1 MARKNETLINLLTQV
16 PWWVSVVFAAI
27 FYVVLKFI
35 VPAIEFQSFAIKG
48 IINTAPQIAH
58 LVAFVIL
65 IPAPVAAFNAWRKR
79 KLLHSQKDL
88 NSVRSLSWR
97 EFEEL
102 VAEAYRRQGYT
113 VIENPG
119 SGPDGG
125 IDLVLKKDGNLVLIQ
140 CKQWR
145 ANKVGVNIIREMY
158 GVMIAK
164 HASGVM
170 VITSGLF
177 TQEAKNFAA
186 GKPIDLIE
194 GNQLVTLIGN
204 IQKRPTCVPKPTATA
219 TPKSTA
225 SNICPKCGAEM
236 ILRTA
241 QKGPNVGQKF
251 WGCSNFPKCRATVAY
266 KG

>member
-1 MARKNETLINLLTQV
+1 MLRI
-16 PWWVSVVFAAI
+16 VSTHMTGTI
-27 FYVVLKFI
+27 
-35 VPAIEFQSFAIKG
+35 
-48 IINTAPQIAH
+48 
-58 LVAFVIL
+58 
-65 IPAPVAAFNAWRKR
+65 
-79 KLLHSQKDL
+79 
-88 NSVRSLSWR
+88 
-97 EFEEL
+97 
-102 VAEAYRRQGYT
+102 
-113 VIENPG
+113 
-119 SGPDGG
+119 
-125 IDLVLKKDGNLVLIQ
+125 VLIQ

-145 ANKVGVNIIREMY
+145 TNKVGVNIIREMY